1 MNFYSKKRGEMNAKD
16 SDLATMM
23 MRQYAYSFEMFGTIS
38 ANEDKN
44 GRSITMTKIVD
55 GNTVIVDEIKFKDS
69 QTQFASIEIVADEKS
84 GFIKFN
90 MILPCNTSNDLEFN
104 ILKRINTFN
113 NKCNEAKVFYSTEKL
128 RYEFNS
134 SIGFASYSDVDTE
147 DPIEANTFRDCRDQA
162 CLNCML
168 GSLGVAESWLG
179 FISNE

>member
-1 MNFYSKKRGEMNAKD
+1 MSAKD
-16 SDLATMM
+16 SDLASMM
-23 MRQYAYSFEMFGTIS
+23 MRQYTYSFEMFGTIS